1 MNAEMEQSF
10 QELFDVIVAQQ
21 RLIAQIASNLSKIES
36 IGGGGGGTASI
47 EDYQSGKLYK
57 RNMLLVDPLTESEY
71 RVIAQEYT
79 SVTINADKEAGMI
92 KLVGYDSQ
100 IVTFNHNPSQNEI
113 NALPDDVIVAVYS
126 SNDTPYNPET

>member
-1 MNAEMEQSF
+1 MNTEMEQSF
-10 QELFDVIVAQQ
+10 QELFEVIVAQQ
-21 RLIAQIASNLSKIES
+21 QLIAQIASNLSKIES
-36 IGGGGGGTASI
+36 IGGGGGTASI

-113 NALPDDVIVAVYS
+113 NALPDNVIVGVYS

>member
-1 MNAEMEQSF
+1 MNTEMEQSF
-10 QELFDVIVAQQ
+10 QELYDVIVAQQ
-21 RLIAQIASNLSKIES
+21 GLIAQIASNLSKIEN
-36 IGGGGGGTASI
+36 IGGGGGTASI

-92 KLVGYDSQ
+92 KLLGYDSQ

>member
-1 MNAEMEQSF
+1 MNTEMEQSF
-10 QELFDVIVAQQ
+10 QELFEVIVAQQ
-21 RLIAQIASNLSKIES
+21 QLIAQIASNLSKIES
-36 IGGGGGGTASI
+36 IGGGGGTASI